1 MSSILFE
8 KNKILKNNKKENI
21 ELEAPEWH
29 ILSAGRTKI
38 IERERES
45 EWMSIADD
53 RLIVFKTSILAKY
66 REQNQQRKTN
76 TESTI

>member
-1 MSSILFE
+1 MAHSIGGPHQDYL
-8 KNKILKNNKKENI
+8 
-21 ELEAPEWH
+21 
-29 ILSAGRTKI
+29 
-38 IERERES
+38 ERES

-66 REQNQQRKTN
+66 REQKQQRKTN

>member
-21 ELEAPEWH
+21 ELEAPKWH

-38 IERERES
+38 IERES

-66 REQNQQRKTN
+66 REQKQQRKTN